1 MHAATRA
8 GGLDLRL
15 GDESWVMPA
24 GQAVTVTEEEMEHVI
39 FTIQNL
45 IGEEGR
51 RVTVEGSPHQGT

>member
-1 MHAATRA
+1 
-8 GGLDLRL
+8 
-15 GDESWVMPA
+15 MPA

-51 RVTVEGSPHQGT
+51 RVTVEGSPHQGP